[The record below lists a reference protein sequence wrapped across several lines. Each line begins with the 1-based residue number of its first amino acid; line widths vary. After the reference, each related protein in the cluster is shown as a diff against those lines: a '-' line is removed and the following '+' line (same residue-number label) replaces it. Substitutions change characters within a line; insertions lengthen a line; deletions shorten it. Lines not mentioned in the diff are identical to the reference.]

1 MPNYSIIGDVTRSN
15 FDPSEFTAL
24 ESHGKAMTD
33 QYNAMMTAYGEMQSK
48 ASMYEKLAN
57 DVKGKDSV
65 AYQNYMNYA
74 NALRQHTD
82 LLATQGLTP
91 STLRNLVQ
99 AQSDYQRIVHP
110 IEEAYNARERLAKEQ
125 ADYLKEHPSAVFERD
140 ASNIGID
147 QMMRLGPSYRAK
159 SVDKEKV
166 AERAKE
172 RFSALQKQ
180 LMDIVSQAG
189 KDGLDLKDSRQ
200 VRTWVKTKAPW
211 LWETMEK
218 YGANPEDVN
227 RLLAGDPSMEDS
239 MLNRIV
245 QDTYRMYGV
254 DSWNTDYDHFSDE
267 QNAQNRLN
275 KMDELYTSVRGEA
288 PNAIGTAKFSDY
300 KNDLDAQILMNRER
314 IAAQERMAKAQRD
327 WEDKKA
333 GEGDKTQRE
342 DWYINRT
349 SNYNNPD
356 AQTSEAN
363 FLRQMYKFAAN
374 SGLQDKSANYIEFL
388 LDKVGIDR
396 KAIESGS
403 VDINNPEVINAIK
416 KLNESG
422 KYSEK
427 DANYF
432 GAKQAGQELAA
443 VGEVL
448 AYIGGGAVNAALITT
463 PLGWGMAATG
473 WGRKLREDANYR
485 AKISK
490 LYEQARAGSKTAVEE
505 LKKEGILETGLSY
518 EQKLK
523 KLIDYQNDDA
533 YDLDEQADMYI
544 RGSATNLSGATSN
557 WAGTSQKH
565 AGQVIYTLLN
575 QAISKKD
582 DAEVYDYLRD
592 TKDRSKKIDI
602 AKFKSVAGVNDNG
615 EMTNLPQVG
624 VNFDKNGK
632 LKVTLEFN
640 ASKDNDATAYEFDD
654 RLITNGSAER
664 QKYKA
669 TMEDAQRNMKQ
680 ASKFTKQETDILHN
694 EAIKIYNALPAKD
707 RESKTETDVFKELR
721 QRMIYKRK
729 LLAQSQFNE
738 AKGNFFLSLGIN
750 THDVNTRTKG
760 SAEQILTE
768 VRRDPSF
775 NDMLTAESENFGF

>member
-99 AQSDYQRIVHP
+99 AQSDYQRIIHP
-110 IEEAYNARERLAKEQ
+110 IEEAYTARERLAKEQ

-172 RFSALQKQ
+172 RFSALKNQ

-254 DSWNTDYDHFSDE
+254 DSWNTDYDHYSAE

-275 KMDELYTSVRGEA
+275 KMDELYTSIRGEA
-288 PNAIGTAKFSDY
+288 PNAIGTTKFSDY

-314 IAAQERMAKAQRD
+314 IAAQERMAQAERDFKAQQA
-327 WEDKKA
+327 A
-333 GEGDKTQRE
+333 GEAAKYARMIMGSTYYNDKEDRADEIRNATRIQIYKGIDKSKYGNISWDDLNDIIDNVNKKYNLTYQAGADNAAFYTALNTELENNKTNRIQEITNKIDKAKKYIENLKKKPNQQVYGSRVAITINGKTFTNSVQADIYQRE
-342 DWYINRT
+342 
-349 SNYNNPD
+349 
-356 AQTSEAN
+356 QE
-363 FLRQMYKFAAN
+363 
-374 SGLQDKSANYIEFL
+374 
-388 LDKVGIDR
+388 
-396 KAIESGS
+396 
-403 VDINNPEVINAIK
+403 IK
-416 KLNESG
+416 KLEDQLKNNGYNSSEFLG
-422 KYSEK
+422 KDDNS
-427 DANYF
+427 AN
-432 GAKQAGQELAA
+432 
-443 VGEVL
+443 
-448 AYIGGGAVNAALITT
+448 AYY
-463 PLGWGMAATG
+463 
-473 WGRKLREDANYR
+473 ENY
-485 AKISK
+485 
-490 LYEQARAGSKTAVEE
+490 
-505 LKKEGILETGLSY
+505 KKETA
-518 EQKLK
+518 K
-523 KLIDYQNDDA
+523 KNGWTLVKGKDGNPDYYTRNGQRMTDD
-533 YDLDEQADMYI
+533 YFDRVLDFQSKVHELDEGVTVMD
-544 RGSATNLSGATSN
+544 SG
-557 WAGTSQKH
+557 
-565 AGQVIYTLLN
+565 
-575 QAISKKD
+575 
-582 DAEVYDYLRD
+582 
-592 TKDRSKKIDI
+592 
-602 AKFKSVAGVNDNG
+602 
-615 EMTNLPQVG
+615 
-624 VNFDKNGK
+624 
-632 LKVTLEFN
+632 
-640 ASKDNDATAYEFDD
+640 ASKDMATVIGATQIGSMHLAGFDGFGLSQHEGTTLKKWGFGQDQGEFNK
-654 RLITNGSAER
+654 LLE
-664 QKYKA
+664 
-669 TMEDAQRNMKQ
+669 
-680 ASKFTKQETDILHN
+680 
-694 EAIKIYNALPAKD
+694 
-707 RESKTETDVFKELR
+707 ESKKGDKYMRIAPVWNPDLKKYIMNIAF
-721 QRMIYKRK
+721 YKNAGDSKPVDRFAVAPRAFGVIGEANGEYVDYMDMYLKNMSDARK
-729 LLAQSQFNE
+729 TYLNE
-738 AKGNFFLSLGIN
+738 EATPEERTSALQEFEYNKLGLFGAL
-750 THDVNTRTKG
+750 NTRRTEYARSEAYG
-760 SAEQILTE
+760 DRNAVENRELT
-768 VRRDPSF
+768 
-775 NDMLTAESENFGF
+775 TAEKLARQIFG